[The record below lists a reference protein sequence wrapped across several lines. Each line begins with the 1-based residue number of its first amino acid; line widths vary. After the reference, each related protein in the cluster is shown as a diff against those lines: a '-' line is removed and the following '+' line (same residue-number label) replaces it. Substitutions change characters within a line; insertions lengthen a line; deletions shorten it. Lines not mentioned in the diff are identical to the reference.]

1 MKRALIKKKNSQANA
16 EKVSIKQNSQ
26 GLENVLG
33 FFKTEDD
40 YLHQKLIRGLLS
52 VNHFEHESNFN
63 KNKRFVTFLLSR

>member
-1 MKRALIKKKNSQANA
+1 M
-16 EKVSIKQNSQ
+16 
-26 GLENVLG
+26 LG